1 MKISCIKAKDD
12 ENSFRFWKTIGTKV
26 VEIED
31 LEQVDHKIG
40 ELIKNNYDT
49 IILANE
55 VASFSEDIIKKYAK
69 NEEIHIIIASSK
81 DHE

>member
-55 VASFSEDIIKKYAK
+55 VASFSEDIIKKYNK
-69 NEEIHIIIASSK
+69 DRSVSIIIAK
-81 DHE
+81 DKE